1 MSKEACKVV
10 IYFTQIQVL
19 EVRAVQPSVYS
30 QICCYHGGLLE
41 GMWRINAGMLL
52 YRLV

>member
-1 MSKEACKVV
+1 MQSGHLL
-10 IYFTQIQVL
+10 TQIQVL
-19 EVRAVQPSVYS
+19 EVRDVQPSVYS

-52 YRLV
+52 P